1 MKQQDKHNYR
11 PYYDRRHRRWR
22 VEFPDR
28 DAEEGDILYVACE
41 FARTGLFFPYNDS
54 VSKEQGFHDH
64 SHDFEG
70 VLEALLE
77 DPAGF
82 TIEGFEEYYSEQEKK
97 MLRAVQEKLQGTEAE

>member
-11 PYYDRRHRRWR
+11 PYYDRRRRIWR

-64 SHDFEG
+64 SHSFDG
-70 VLEALLE
+70 VLKALLE

-97 MLRAVQEKLQGTEAE
+97 MLRAVQEKLQGSGTE

>member
-1 MKQQDKHNYR
+1 MKQQDRHNYR
-11 PYYDRRHRRWR
+11 PYYDRRRRRWR

-41 FARTGLFFPYNDS
+41 FARTGLFFPFNDS

-64 SHDFEG
+64 SHSFDG

-97 MLRAVQEKLQGTEAE
+97 MLRAVQEKLQGSGTE